1 MHCIVCFEFARIR
14 ENRPHIRRPDF
25 HITQEIDVGF
35 RRGWVLLFLFL
46 LTTINYMDRVV
57 LSVAARPIAAEFHLS
72 PVSLGYLFSSFIWT
86 YTLFLIPMGQFVDRF
101 GTRRVAAA
109 GIGIWSLA
117 TILTGAASTY
127 GLLLASRLAM
137 GAGEASSN
145 PVCAKTV
152 RQWIPAR
159 ERGAANAIF
168 NAGSFAGPA
177 FCLALLGILISAFG
191 WRWAFVISGSIGFIW
206 LALWMAFFNTPER
219 TRWLSAPERGLILRE
234 RNNGARADDR
244 GEADGLLRLLRSRTL
259 WGLALTQGCNIYAQ
273 YLFLTWLPSYLQS
286 TRHVSITSSG
296 WLSGVPYGGAVVLAI
311 LVGWLSDRYVKGAGV
326 ASGRRRHAVAGSML
340 CGAAILLVPM
350 STSFATLVAV
360 LTVSLAGIAAT
371 NATNFSLLSDML
383 PNQRDIAKAMGFVIV
398 GGNVFGLL
406 APIVT
411 GYVISMT
418 GSYDIAFVIA
428 GVLLL
433 TGIVIT
439 LTMTHRPIT
448 PGTAPGPVVMS
459 S

>member
-1 MHCIVCFEFARIR
+1 MPSRSGTSPKAETNV
-14 ENRPHIRRPDF
+14 
-25 HITQEIDVGF
+25 TF
-35 RRGWVLLFLFL
+35 RRGWVLLFLFS

-57 LSVAARPIAAEFHLS
+57 LSVAAKPIASEFHLS

-86 YTLFLIPMGQFVDRF
+86 YTLFLIPMGQLVDRF

-117 TILTGAASTY
+117 TVLTGAASAY
-127 GLLLASRLAM
+127 SLLLASRLVM
-137 GAGEASSN
+137 GAGESSSN

-159 ERGAANAIF
+159 ERGAANAVF

-177 FCLALLGILISAFG
+177 FCLALIGVLISAFG

-206 LALWMAFFNTPER
+206 LALWLYCFDTPER
-219 TRWLSAPERGLILRE
+219 TRWLPHEERALILRE
-234 RNNGARADDR
+234 RNNGALNLDD
-244 GEADGLLRLLRSRTL
+244 GEPDGLLRLLRSRTL
-259 WGLALTQGCNIYAQ
+259 WGIALTEGCNIYAQ
-273 YLFLTWLPSYLQS
+273 YLFLTWLPSYLQT

-311 LVGWLSDRYVKGAGV
+311 LAGWLSDRYVKRAGV
-326 ASGRRRHAVAGSML
+326 ASGRRRHAIAVSML
-340 CGAAILLVPM
+340 CGAAILLVPLA
-350 STSFATLVAV
+350 THFAALVAV
-360 LTVSLAGIAAT
+360 LTVSLSGIAAT

-411 GYVISMT
+411 GYVISLT
-418 GSYDIAFVIA
+418 GKYDFAFAIA
-428 GVLLL
+428 GALQLI
-433 TGIVIT
+433 GIVVT
-439 LTMTHRPIT
+439 LTMTYRPIT
-448 PGTAPGPVVMS
+448 AGIGKQPVRA
-459 S
+459 

>member
-1 MHCIVCFEFARIR
+1 MA
-14 ENRPHIRRPDF
+14 
-25 HITQEIDVGF
+25 F
-35 RRGWVLLFLFL
+35 RRGWVLLFLFS

-57 LSVAARPIAAEFHLS
+57 LSVAAKPITTEFHLS

-109 GIGIWSLA
+109 GIGVWSLA
-117 TILTGAASTY
+117 TMLTGAAGAY
-127 GLLLASRLAM
+127 GLLLAARLAM

-159 ERGAANAIF
+159 ERGLANAIF

-177 FCLALLGILISAFG
+177 FCLALVGVLISAFG
-191 WRWAFVISGSIGFIW
+191 WRWAFVICGAVGFVW
-206 LALWMAFFNTPER
+206 LALWLLLFDTPER
-219 TRWLSAPERGLILRE
+219 TRWLSASERELIVRE
-234 RNNGARADDR
+234 RNHGQAPDGA
-244 GEADGLLRLLRSRTL
+244 GEPDGLLRLLHSRTL
-259 WGLALTQGCNIYAQ
+259 WGIALTEGCNIFAQ
-273 YLFLTWLPSYLQS
+273 YLFLTWLPSYLQT

-296 WLSGVPYGGAVVLAI
+296 WLSSVPYGGAVVLAV
-311 LVGWLSDRYVKGAGV
+311 LAGLLSDRYVKRAGV
-326 ASGRRRHAVAGSML
+326 TSGRRRHAIALSML

-350 STSFATLVAV
+350 ASSFAALVAV
-360 LTVSLAGIAAT
+360 LTLSLSGIAAT

-411 GYVISMT
+411 GYVISLT
-418 GSYDIAFVIA
+418 GSYDGAFAIA

-439 LTMTHRPIT
+439 LTMTHQPIV
-448 PGTAPGPVVMS
+448 ARARVAS
-459 S
+459 SAVRG

>member
-1 MHCIVCFEFARIR
+1 MA
-14 ENRPHIRRPDF
+14 
-25 HITQEIDVGF
+25 F
-35 RRGWVLLFLFL
+35 RRGWVLLFLFS

-57 LSVAARPIAAEFHLS
+57 LSVAAKPIAAEFHLS

-127 GLLLASRLAM
+127 GLLLASRLVM
-137 GAGEASSN
+137 GAGESSSN

-159 ERGAANAIF
+159 ERGAANAVF

-177 FCLALLGILISAFG
+177 FCLALIGVLISAFG

-206 LALWMAFFNTPER
+206 LALWLVLFNTPER
-219 TRWLSAPERGLILRE
+219 TKWLSQGEREMILRE
-234 RNNGARADDR
+234 RNNGGQALDE
-244 GEADGLLRLLRSRTL
+244 GQPDGLLRLLHSRTL
-259 WGLALTQGCNIYAQ
+259 WGIALTEGCNIYAQ

-311 LVGWLSDRYVKGAGV
+311 LAGFLSDRYVRGAGV
-326 ASGRRRHAVAGSML
+326 ASGRRRHAIAASML
-340 CGAAILLVPM
+340 CGAAILLVPLA
-350 STSFATLVAV
+350 TSFAALVAV
-360 LTVSLAGIAAT
+360 LTLSLSGIAAT

-418 GSYDIAFVIA
+418 GSYDYAFVIA

-433 TGIVIT
+433 TGIVLT
-439 LTMTHRPIT
+439 LTMTYQPIVARRV
-448 PGTAPGPVVMS
+448 PAKLARA
-459 S
+459 

>member
-1 MHCIVCFEFARIR
+1 
-14 ENRPHIRRPDF
+14 
-25 HITQEIDVGF
+25 
-35 RRGWVLLFLFL
+35 LLFLFL

-57 LSVAARPIAAEFHLS
+57 LSVAAKPIAAEFHLS

-127 GLLLASRLAM
+127 GLLLASRLVM
-137 GAGEASSN
+137 GAGESSSN

-159 ERGAANAIF
+159 ERGAANAVF

-177 FCLALLGILISAFG
+177 FCLALIGVLISAFG
-191 WRWAFVISGSIGFIW
+191 WRWAFVISGSIGFVW
-206 LALWMAFFNTPER
+206 LALWMVFFNTPER
-219 TRWLSAPERGLILRE
+219 TRWLSQGEREMILRE
-234 RNNGARADDR
+234 RNNGGQALDE
-244 GEADGLLRLLRSRTL
+244 GQPDGLLRLLHSRTL
-259 WGLALTQGCNIYAQ
+259 WGIALTEGCNIYAQ

-296 WLSGVPYGGAVVLAI
+296 WLSGAPYGGAVVLAI
-311 LVGWLSDRYVKGAGV
+311 LAGFLSDRYVRGAGV
-326 ASGRRRHAVAGSML
+326 ASGRRRHAIAVSML
-340 CGAAILLVPM
+340 CGAAILLVPLA
-350 STSFATLVAV
+350 TSFAALVAV
-360 LTVSLAGIAAT
+360 LTLSLSGIAAT

-418 GSYDIAFVIA
+418 GSYDYAFVIA

-433 TGIVIT
+433 TGIVLT
-439 LTMTHRPIT
+439 LTMTHRPIV
-448 PGTAPGPVVMS
+448 ARAAAKLAQA
-459 S
+459 

>member
-1 MHCIVCFEFARIR
+1 
-14 ENRPHIRRPDF
+14 
-25 HITQEIDVGF
+25 
-35 RRGWVLLFLFL
+35 
-46 LTTINYMDRVV
+46 MDRVV
-57 LSVAARPIAAEFHLS
+57 LSVAAKPIAAEFHLS
-72 PVSLGYLFSSFIWT
+72 PVGLGYLFSSFIWT

-101 GTRRVAAA
+101 GTRRVAAV

-117 TILTGAASTY
+117 TVLTGAASAY
-127 GLLLASRLAM
+127 SLLLASRLVM
-137 GAGEASSN
+137 GAGESSSN

-159 ERGAANAIF
+159 ERGAANAVF

-177 FCLALLGILISAFG
+177 FCLALIGVLISSFG
-191 WRWAFVISGSIGFIW
+191 WRWAFVISGSTGFVW
-206 LALWMAFFNTPER
+206 LVLWMTFFNTPER
-219 TRWLSAPERGLILRE
+219 TRWLSHEEREMILRE
-234 RNNGARADDR
+234 RNNGAPTVHDDQP
-244 GEADGLLRLLRSRTL
+244 DGLLRLLRSRTL
-259 WGLALTQGCNIYAQ
+259 WGIALTEGCNIYAQ
-273 YLFLTWLPSYLQS
+273 YLFLTWLPSYLQT

-311 LVGWLSDRYVKGAGV
+311 LAGWLSDRYVKGAGV
-326 ASGRRRHAVAGSML
+326 VSGRRRHAIAISML
-340 CGAAILLVPM
+340 CGAAILLVPVV
-350 STSFATLVAV
+350 TSFAALVMV
-360 LTVSLAGIAAT
+360 LTVSLSGIAAT

-418 GSYDIAFVIA
+418 GKYDYAFAIA

-439 LTMTHRPIT
+439 LTMTYRPIT
-448 PGTAPGPVVMS
+448 AGDAGESRIDMAS
-459 S
+459 KS

>member
-1 MHCIVCFEFARIR
+1 MA
-14 ENRPHIRRPDF
+14 
-25 HITQEIDVGF
+25 F

-57 LSVAARPIAAEFHLS
+57 LSVAAKPIAAEFHLS

-127 GLLLASRLAM
+127 GLLLASRLVM
-137 GAGEASSN
+137 GAGESSSN

-159 ERGAANAIF
+159 ERGAANAVF

-177 FCLALLGILISAFG
+177 FCLALIGVLISAFG
-191 WRWAFVISGSIGFIW
+191 WRWAFVISGSIGFVW
-206 LALWMAFFNTPER
+206 LALWMVFFNTPER
-219 TRWLSAPERGLILRE
+219 TRWLSQGEREMILRE
-234 RNNGARADDR
+234 RNNGGQALDE
-244 GEADGLLRLLRSRTL
+244 GQPDGLLRLLHSRTL
-259 WGLALTQGCNIYAQ
+259 WGIALTEGCNIYAQ

-296 WLSGVPYGGAVVLAI
+296 WLSGAPYGGAVVLAI
-311 LVGWLSDRYVKGAGV
+311 LAGFLSDRYVRGAGV
-326 ASGRRRHAVAGSML
+326 ASGRRRHAIAVSML
-340 CGAAILLVPM
+340 CGAAILLVPLA
-350 STSFATLVAV
+350 TSFAALVAV
-360 LTVSLAGIAAT
+360 LTLSLSGIAAT

-411 GYVISMT
+411 GYVISIT
-418 GSYDIAFVIA
+418 GSYDYAFVIA

-433 TGIVIT
+433 TGIVLT
-439 LTMTHRPIT
+439 LTMTHRPIV
-448 PGTAPGPVVMS
+448 ARAAAKLAQA
-459 S
+459 

>member
-1 MHCIVCFEFARIR
+1 MA
-14 ENRPHIRRPDF
+14 
-25 HITQEIDVGF
+25 F

-57 LSVAARPIAAEFHLS
+57 LSVAAKPIAAEFHLS

-127 GLLLASRLAM
+127 GLLLASRLVM
-137 GAGEASSN
+137 GAGESSSN

-159 ERGAANAIF
+159 ERGAANAVF

-177 FCLALLGILISAFG
+177 FCLALIGVLISAFG
-191 WRWAFVISGSIGFIW
+191 WRWAFVISGSIGFVW
-206 LALWMAFFNTPER
+206 LALWMVFFNTPER
-219 TRWLSAPERGLILRE
+219 TRWLSQGEREMILRE
-234 RNNGARADDR
+234 RNNGGQALDE
-244 GEADGLLRLLRSRTL
+244 GQPDGLLRLLHSRTL
-259 WGLALTQGCNIYAQ
+259 WGIALTEGCNIYAQ

-296 WLSGVPYGGAVVLAI
+296 WLSGAPYGGAVVLAI
-311 LVGWLSDRYVKGAGV
+311 LAGFLSDRYVRGAGV
-326 ASGRRRHAVAGSML
+326 ASGRRRHAIAVSML
-340 CGAAILLVPM
+340 CGAAILLVPLA
-350 STSFATLVAV
+350 TSFAALVAV
-360 LTVSLAGIAAT
+360 LTLSLSGIAAT

-418 GSYDIAFVIA
+418 GSYDYAFVIA

-433 TGIVIT
+433 TGIVLT
-439 LTMTHRPIT
+439 LTMTHRPIV
-448 PGTAPGPVVMS
+448 ARAAAKLAQA
-459 S
+459 

>member
-1 MHCIVCFEFARIR
+1 VA
-14 ENRPHIRRPDF
+14 
-25 HITQEIDVGF
+25 F

-57 LSVAARPIAAEFHLS
+57 LSVAAKPIAAEFHLS

-127 GLLLASRLAM
+127 GLLLASRLVM
-137 GAGEASSN
+137 GAGESSSN

-159 ERGAANAIF
+159 ERGAANAVF

-177 FCLALLGILISAFG
+177 FCLALIGVLISAFG
-191 WRWAFVISGSIGFIW
+191 WRWAFVISGSIGFVW
-206 LALWMAFFNTPER
+206 LALWMVFFNTPER
-219 TRWLSAPERGLILRE
+219 TRWLSQGEREMILRE
-234 RNNGARADDR
+234 RNNGGQALDE
-244 GEADGLLRLLRSRTL
+244 GQPDGLLRLLHSRTL
-259 WGLALTQGCNIYAQ
+259 WGIALTEGCNIYAQ

-296 WLSGVPYGGAVVLAI
+296 WLSGAPYGGAVVLAI
-311 LVGWLSDRYVKGAGV
+311 LAGFLSDRYVRGAGV
-326 ASGRRRHAVAGSML
+326 ASGRRRHAIAVSML
-340 CGAAILLVPM
+340 CGAAILLVPLA
-350 STSFATLVAV
+350 TSFAALVAV
-360 LTVSLAGIAAT
+360 LTLSLSGIAAT

-411 GYVISMT
+411 GYVISIT
-418 GSYDIAFVIA
+418 GSYDYAFVIA

-433 TGIVIT
+433 TGIVLT
-439 LTMTHRPIT
+439 LTMTHRPIV
-448 PGTAPGPVVMS
+448 ARAAAKLAQA
-459 S
+459 

>member
-1 MHCIVCFEFARIR
+1 VS
-14 ENRPHIRRPDF
+14 
-25 HITQEIDVGF
+25 F
-35 RRGWVLLFLFL
+35 RRGWVLLFLFS

-57 LSVAARPIAAEFHLS
+57 LSVAARPIASEFHLS
-72 PVSLGYLFSSFIWT
+72 PISLGYLFSSFIWT

-117 TILTGAASTY
+117 TILTGAASAY
-127 GLLLASRLAM
+127 SLLLASRLVM
-137 GAGEASSN
+137 GAGESSSN

-159 ERGAANAIF
+159 ERGAANAVF

-177 FCLALLGILISAFG
+177 FCLALIGVLISAFG
-191 WRWAFVISGSIGFIW
+191 WRWAFVISGSVGFIW
-206 LALWMAFFNTPER
+206 LALWLCFFNTPER
-219 TRWLSAPERGLILRE
+219 TRWLPQEERAMILRE
-234 RNNGARADDR
+234 RNNGALTLDE
-244 GEADGLLRLLRSRTL
+244 GQPDGLLRLLRSRTL
-259 WGLALTQGCNIYAQ
+259 WGIALTEGCNIYAQ
-273 YLFLTWLPSYLQS
+273 YLFLTWLPSYLQT

-296 WLSGVPYGGAVVLAI
+296 WLSGVPYGGAVVLAV
-311 LVGWLSDRYVKGAGV
+311 LAGWLSDRYVRGAGV
-326 ASGRRRHAVAGSML
+326 ASGRRRHAIAISML
-340 CGAAILLVPM
+340 CGAAILLVPLV
-350 STSFATLVAV
+350 TGFASLVVV
-360 LTVSLAGIAAT
+360 LTLSLSGIAAT

-411 GYVISMT
+411 GYVISIT
-418 GSYDIAFVIA
+418 GKYDYAFAIA
-428 GVLLL
+428 GVLQL

-439 LTMTHRPIT
+439 LTMTYRPIT
-448 PGTAPGPVVMS
+448 AGAASRPLRARV
-459 S
+459 

>member
-1 MHCIVCFEFARIR
+1 VA
-14 ENRPHIRRPDF
+14 
-25 HITQEIDVGF
+25 F

-57 LSVAARPIAAEFHLS
+57 LSVAAKPIAAEFHLS

-127 GLLLASRLAM
+127 GLLLASRLVM
-137 GAGEASSN
+137 GAGESSSN

-159 ERGAANAIF
+159 ERGAANAVF

-177 FCLALLGILISAFG
+177 FCLALIGVLISAFG
-191 WRWAFVISGSIGFIW
+191 WRWAFVISGSIGFVW
-206 LALWMAFFNTPER
+206 LALWMVFFNTPER
-219 TRWLSAPERGLILRE
+219 TRWLSQGEREMILRE
-234 RNNGARADDR
+234 RNNGGQALDE
-244 GEADGLLRLLRSRTL
+244 GQPDGLLRLLHSRTL
-259 WGLALTQGCNIYAQ
+259 WGIALTEGCNIYAQ

-296 WLSGVPYGGAVVLAI
+296 WLSGAPYGGAVVLAI
-311 LVGWLSDRYVKGAGV
+311 LAGFLSDRYVRGAGV
-326 ASGRRRHAVAGSML
+326 ASGRRRHAIAVSML
-340 CGAAILLVPM
+340 CGAAILLVPLA
-350 STSFATLVAV
+350 TSFAALVAV
-360 LTVSLAGIAAT
+360 LTLSLSGIAAT

-418 GSYDIAFVIA
+418 GSYDYAFVIA

-433 TGIVIT
+433 TGIVLT
-439 LTMTHRPIT
+439 LTMTHRPIV
-448 PGTAPGPVVMS
+448 ARAAAKLAQA
-459 S
+459 